1 MVMRVCDLLG
11 VVQSW
16 LGGDRGG
23 VGMRNRKAEL
33 SFCYRMYDNRIGGF
47 FVRLL
52 LILVSDF
59 REEWQVVVV
68 ATVTEWKANVSTVLA
83 DVL

>member
-1 MVMRVCDLLG
+1 
-11 VVQSW
+11 
-16 LGGDRGG
+16 
-23 VGMRNRKAEL
+23 
-33 SFCYRMYDNRIGGF
+33 MYDNRIGGF